1 MHTSVENDT
10 GNDLITQ
17 RLPQAF
23 HGGKFLDGGVSAGCD
38 VDEDD
43 PAVDK
48 LNYDTNSC
56 TITSAKM
63 SKLKRCCAPGL
74 LRYQL
79 LDNKLF
85 Q

>member
-1 MHTSVENDT
+1 MQNDT
-10 GNDLITQ
+10 GNHLVTQ

-23 HGGKFLDGGVSAGCD
+23 HGSKFLDGGVGAGSD

-43 PAVDK
+43 PAIDK
-48 LNYDTNSC
+48 LNYDADSGA
-56 TITSAKM
+56 IAGAKM

-79 LDNKLF
+79 LDNKLL